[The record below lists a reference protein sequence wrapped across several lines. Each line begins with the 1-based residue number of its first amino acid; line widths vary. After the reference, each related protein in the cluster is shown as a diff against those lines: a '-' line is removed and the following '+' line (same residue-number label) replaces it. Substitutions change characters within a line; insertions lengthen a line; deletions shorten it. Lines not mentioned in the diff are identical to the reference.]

1 MDVSCVANIAICGL
15 TPFTFCN
22 ASKIFA
28 VGFSEKYGFIDFDGT
43 GLSKR
48 LTGFNVH
55 DHFVKCVVFS

>member
-28 VGFSEKYGFIDFDGT
+28 VGFSEKYGFIDFDRNRT
-43 GLSKR
+43 L
-48 LTGFNVH
+48 
-55 DHFVKCVVFS
+55 